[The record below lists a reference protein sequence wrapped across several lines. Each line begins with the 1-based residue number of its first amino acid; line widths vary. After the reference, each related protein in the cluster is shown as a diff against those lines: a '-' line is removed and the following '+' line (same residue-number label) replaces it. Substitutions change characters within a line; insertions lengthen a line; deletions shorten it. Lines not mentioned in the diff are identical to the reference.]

1 MSYVV
6 LNGVKSTTV
15 NGLLIQSLPP
25 ITKPKMRTSIETID
39 GRDGDIVTK
48 LGYSAYDR
56 EITIGLYGD
65 YNVDDVIRYF
75 DSAGDAIFSNEPD
88 KYYRYQ
94 IIEQIDFERLIRFR
108 TAKVKMHVQPFKYS
122 TIDDSI
128 SISND
133 EMSLRPYSE
142 SNNGVYLNVE
152 NGKITLKGTATIAT
166 EIYMP
171 INAMELDAGNYTLQ
185 ALTTGTGASA
195 CSIRVIGMAPSNVDS
210 FGGTYLTLQ
219 DTGTATMDETITA
232 PKTYKYIWFHINAG
246 TELNYT
252 LTVKMINE
260 SLKSIKVFNM
270 GNTVSKPE
278 ITIFGS
284 GTVGISL
291 NGVKILSMNIDDS
304 YITIDSEKMDAYHDG
319 ILKNRQITGD
329 YANLA
334 MNVGSNVIS
343 WVGNVDKVEIKNVSR
358 WI

>member
-15 NGLLIQSLPP
+15 KGLLIQSLPP

-75 DSAGDAIFSNEPD
+75 DSTGDAIFSNEPD

-108 TAKVKMHVQPFKYS
+108 TAKVKMHVQPFKHS

-142 SNNGVYLNVE
+142 SKNGVYLNVE
-152 NGKITLKGTATIAT
+152 NGKITLKGTATITT
-166 EIYMP
+166 EIYVP
-171 INAMELDAGNYTLQ
+171 INSMELDVGNYTLQ

-195 CSIRVIGMAPSNVDS
+195 CSIRVIGMASSNADS

-219 DTGTATMDETITA
+219 DTGTATMSGMITA
-232 PKTYKYIWFHINAG
+232 PKTYKYIWFYINAG

-260 SLKSIKVFNM
+260 GLKSIKLFNS
-270 GNTVSKPE
+270 GNTVSKP
-278 ITIFGS
+278 IMTVYGA
-284 GTVGISL
+284 GTVEISL
-291 NGVKILSMNIDDS
+291 NGTAILSMNIDDS
-304 YITIDSEKMDAYHDG
+304 YITIDSEGMNAYHDG

-343 WVGNVDKVEIKNVSR
+343 WVGNVDKIEIKNVSR

>member
-15 NGLLIQSLPP
+15 KGLLIQSLPP

-142 SNNGVYLNVE
+142 SKNGVYLNVE

-166 EIYMP
+166 EIYVP

-195 CSIRVIGMAPSNVDS
+195 CAIRVIGIAPSNADS

-219 DTGTATMDETITA
+219 DTGTATMSGTITA

-246 TELNYT
+246 VELNYT

-260 SLKSIKVFNM
+260 SLKSIKIFNM

-291 NGVKILSMNIDDS
+291 NGVQILSMNIDDS

-319 ILKNRQITGD
+319 TLKNRQITGD

-334 MNVGSNVIS
+334 LNVGSNVIS
-343 WVGNVDKVEIKNVSR
+343 WVGNVNKVEIKNVSR

>member
-6 LNGVKSTTV
+6 LNGVKSTMV
-15 NGLLIQSLPP
+15 KGLLIQSL
-25 ITKPKMRTSIETID
+25 RTSIETID

-65 YNVDDVIRYF
+65 YDVDDVIRYF
-75 DSAGDAIFSNEPD
+75 DSTGDAIFSNEPD

-94 IIEQIDFERLIRFR
+94 IIEQIDFDRLIRFR
-108 TAKVKMHVQPFKYS
+108 TAKVKMHAQPFKYS

-142 SNNGVYLNVE
+142 SKNGVYLNVE
-152 NGKITLKGTATIAT
+152 NGKITLKGTATIVT
-166 EIYMP
+166 EIYVP
-171 INAMELDAGNYTLQ
+171 INSMELDAGNYTLQ
-185 ALTTGTGASA
+185 ALTAGIGASA
-195 CSIRVIGMAPSNVDS
+195 CSIRVIGMAASNVDS

-219 DTGTATMDETITA
+219 DTGTATMSGTLTA

-260 SLKSIKVFNM
+260 SLKSIKLFNI

-284 GTVGISL
+284 GTVWISL

-343 WVGNVDKVEIKNVSR
+343 WVGNVNKVEIKNVSR

>member
-6 LNGVKSTTV
+6 LNGVKSTMV
-15 NGLLIQSLPP
+15 KGLLIQSLPP
-25 ITKPKMRTSIETID
+25 ITKPKMRTSIATID
-39 GRDGDIVTK
+39 CRDGDIVTK

-75 DSAGDAIFSNEPD
+75 DSTGDAIFSNEPD

-142 SNNGVYLNVE
+142 SKNGVYLNVE
-152 NGKITLKGTATIAT
+152 NGKITLKGTATIVT
-166 EIYMP
+166 EIYVP
-171 INAMELDAGNYTLQ
+171 INSMELDAGNYTLQ
-185 ALTTGTGASA
+185 ALTTGTGAGA
-195 CSIRVIGMAPSNVDS
+195 CSIRVIGMAPSNADS

-219 DTGTATMDETITA
+219 DTGTATMSGTITA

-260 SLKSIKVFNM
+260 SLKSIKLFNI

-291 NGVKILSMNIDDS
+291 NGVQILSMNIDDN
-304 YITIDSEKMDAYHDG
+304 YITIDSEKMNAYHEG
-319 ILKNRQITGD
+319 TLKNRQITGD

-334 MNVGSNVIS
+334 INVGSNVIS
-343 WVGNVDKVEIKNVSR
+343 WVGNVNKVEIKNVSR

>member
-25 ITKPKMRTSIETID
+25 ITKPKMRTNIETID
-39 GRDGDIVTK
+39 GMDGDIVTK

-94 IIEQIDFERLIRFR
+94 IIEQIDYERLIRFR

-142 SNNGVYLNVE
+142 SKNGVYLNVE
-152 NGKITLKGTATIAT
+152 NGKITLKGTATIVT
-166 EIYMP
+166 EIYVP
-171 INAMELDAGNYTLQ
+171 INSMELDAGNYTLQ
-185 ALTTGTGASA
+185 ALTAGTGASA
-195 CSIRVIGMAPSNVDS
+195 CSIRVIGMATSNVDS

-219 DTGTATMDETITA
+219 DTGTATMSGTLTA

-260 SLKSIKVFNM
+260 SLKSIKLFNM
-270 GNTVSKPE
+270 GNTVSKPV

-319 ILKNRQITGD
+319 ILKNRQIIGD

-343 WVGNVDKVEIKNVSR
+343 WVGDVNKVEIKNVSR